1 MSEANNAFDL
11 LKEEMESDEIYIRVN
26 AIHRIKIVAT
36 IMGSELIKSALL
48 PYIDSNINIFKN
60 NIFKTKLKIDL
71 IKKEED
77 EVLFALAEQIES
89 LA

>member
-77 EVLFALAEQIES
+77 EVLFAIAEQIEILS
-89 LA
+89 